1 MSKVVIGLDIAG
13 GDFAPKCNFEGAK
26 LVLENYA
33 DRIHLVLIG
42 DENTIKED
50 LSTYGIPQDAVGIF
64 HAPEVIEM
72 GDSPMRALASKPN
85 NSISV
90 GLGLLKHGKIDG
102 FASAGNTG
110 AIFGASVVA
119 LGTVIENIRPCMMTF
134 VPRQN
139 NKDALMLDIGASA
152 DSKPENLY
160 QFAILGH
167 TFYKF
172 IMNVENPKTGLIN
185 IGEEPEKGNEVVK
198 AAYKLMNG
206 STDFNFVGNV
216 EGNELFSDKADVLVC
231 NGFTGNV
238 VLKLCEGFYKLN
250 RQFGFTND
258 YLERFNYENQG
269 GSAVLGI
276 NGSVVIGHGISN
288 GKAIMNMVK
297 FSAEIVENKL
307 PWRIKE
313 ALSNNEQ

>member
-1 MSKVVIGLDIAG
+1 MSKIVIGLDIAG
-13 GDFAPKCNFEGAK
+13 GDFAPNCNFEGAK
-26 LVLENYA
+26 LVLENLS
-33 DRIHLVLIG
+33 DKIHLVLIG
-42 DENTIKED
+42 DENVIKTG
-50 LSTYGIPQDAVGIF
+50 LSSYGIDENAVSIF

-72 GDSPMRALASKPN
+72 GDTPMRALMSKPN

-90 GLGLLKHGKIDG
+90 GLGLLKAGKIDG

-134 VPRQN
+134 VPRLN
-139 NKDALMLDIGASA
+139 NRDALMLDIGASA

-160 QFAILGH
+160 QFAMLGH
-167 TFYKF
+167 TFYKY

-206 STDFNFVGNV
+206 STDFNFIGNV
-216 EGNELFSDKADVLVC
+216 EGNELFSDKADILVC

-238 VLKLCEGFYKLN
+238 VLKLCEGFYKLS
-250 RQFGFTND
+250 RHFGFSNE

-276 NGSVVIGHGISN
+276 NGAVVIGHGISN

-313 ALSNNEQ
+313 ALSSNEQ

>member
-1 MSKVVIGLDIAG
+1 MSKIVIGLDIAG
-13 GDFAPKCNFEGAK
+13 GDFAPNCNFEGAK
-26 LVLENYA
+26 LVLK
-33 DRIHLVLIG
+33 DLSDKIHLVLIG
-42 DENTIKED
+42 DENVIKTG
-50 LSTYGIPQDAVGIF
+50 LSSYGIDENAVSIF

-72 GDSPMRALASKPN
+72 GDTPMRALMSKPN

-90 GLGLLKHGKIDG
+90 GLGLLKAGKIDG

-134 VPRQN
+134 VPRLN
-139 NKDALMLDIGASA
+139 NRDALMLDIGASA

-160 QFAILGH
+160 QFAMLGH
-167 TFYKF
+167 TFYKY

-206 STDFNFVGNV
+206 STDFNFIGNV
-216 EGNELFSDKADVLVC
+216 EGNELFSDKADILVC

-238 VLKLCEGFYKLN
+238 VLKLCEGFYKLS
-250 RQFGFTND
+250 RHFGFSNE

-276 NGSVVIGHGISN
+276 NGAVVIGHGISN

-313 ALSNNEQ
+313 ALSSNEQ

>member
-1 MSKVVIGLDIAG
+1 MTKINIGLDIAG
-13 GDFAPKCNFEGAK
+13 GDFAPQCNFDGAR
-26 LVLENYA
+26 LILDQLG
-33 DRIHLVLIG
+33 DRVHLTLIG
-42 DENTIKED
+42 DQD
-50 LSTYGIPQDAVGIF
+50 LIREGLAANGIAPDAVSVF

-85 NSISV
+85 NSISA
-90 GLGLLKHGKIDG
+90 GLGLLKAGKIDG

-110 AIFGASVVA
+110 AIFGAAVVA
-119 LGTVIENIRPCMMTF
+119 LGTVIENIRPCMMAIA
-134 VPRQN
+134 PRETG
-139 NKDALMLDIGASA
+139 KDAIILDVGASA

-167 TFYKF
+167 TFYKY
-172 IMNVENPKTGLIN
+172 IMGEENPKTGLIN

-198 AAYKLMNG
+198 AAYKLMAG
-206 STDFNFVGNV
+206 STDFNFIGNV
-216 EGNELFSDKADVLVC
+216 EGNELFGGKADILVC

-238 VLKLCEGFYKLN
+238 VLKLCEGWY
-250 RQFGFTND
+250 RTCRRFGLKND
-258 YLERFNYENQG
+258 YLEKFNFENQG
-269 GSAVLGI
+269 GSPVLGI

-297 FSAEIVENKL
+297 LTAEIVENKL

>member
-1 MSKVVIGLDIAG
+1 MSKIVIGLDIAG
-13 GDFAPKCNFEGAK
+13 GDFAPNCNFEGAK
-26 LVLENYA
+26 LVLENLS
-33 DRIHLVLIG
+33 DKIHLVLIG
-42 DENTIKED
+42 DENVIKTG
-50 LSTYGIPQDAVGIF
+50 LSSYGIDENAVSIF

-72 GDSPMRALASKPN
+72 GDSPMRALMSKPN

-90 GLGLLKHGKIDG
+90 GLGLLKAGKIDG

-134 VPRQN
+134 VPRLN
-139 NKDALMLDIGASA
+139 NRDALMLDIGASA

-160 QFAILGH
+160 QFAMLGH
-167 TFYKF
+167 TFYKY

-206 STDFNFVGNV
+206 SKDFNFIGNV
-216 EGNELFSDKADVLVC
+216 EGNELFSDKADILVC

-238 VLKLCEGFYKLN
+238 VLKLCEGFYKLS
-250 RQFGFTND
+250 RHFGFSNE
-258 YLERFNYENQG
+258 YLEQFNYENQG

-276 NGSVVIGHGISN
+276 NGAVVIGHGISN

-313 ALSNNEQ
+313 ALSSNEQ

>member
-1 MSKVVIGLDIAG
+1 MSKIVIGLDIAG
-13 GDFAPKCNFEGAK
+13 GDFAPNCNFEGVK
-26 LVLENYA
+26 LVLENLS
-33 DRIHLVLIG
+33 DKIHLVLIG
-42 DENTIKED
+42 DENVIKTG
-50 LSTYGIPQDAVGIF
+50 LSSYGIDENAVSIY

-72 GDSPMRALASKPN
+72 GDSPMRALMSKPN

-90 GLGLLKHGKIDG
+90 GLGLLKAGKIEG

-134 VPRQN
+134 VPRLN
-139 NKDALMLDIGASA
+139 NRDALMLDIGASA

-160 QFAILGH
+160 QFAMLGH
-167 TFYKF
+167 TFYKY
-172 IMNVENPKTGLIN
+172 IMNVDNPKTGLIN

-206 STDFNFVGNV
+206 SSDFNFVGNV
-216 EGNELFSDKADVLVC
+216 EGNELFSDKADILVC

-238 VLKLCEGFYKLN
+238 VLKLCEGFYKLS
-250 RQFGFTND
+250 RHFGFSNE

-276 NGSVVIGHGISN
+276 NGAVVIGHGISN

>member
-1 MSKVVIGLDIAG
+1 MSKIVIGLDIAG

-26 LVLENYA
+26 LILENLS
-33 DRIHLVLIG
+33 DKIHLVLIG
-42 DENTIKED
+42 DENIIKAGLSEHGIAED
-50 LSTYGIPQDAVGIF
+50 VVGIY

-85 NSISV
+85 NSISI

-139 NKDALMLDIGASA
+139 SQDAIMLDIGASA

-160 QFAILGH
+160 QFAVLGH
-167 TFYKF
+167 TFYKY
-172 IMNVENPKTGLIN
+172 IMSVENPRTGLIN

-198 AAYKLMNG
+198 AAYKLMAD
-206 STDFNFVGNV
+206 SKDFHFIGNV
-216 EGNELFSDKADVLVC
+216 EGNELFSEKADVLVC

-238 VLKLCEGFYKLN
+238 VLKLCEGWYKVI
-250 RQFGFTND
+250 RQFGYTNE
-258 YLERFNYENQG
+258 YLERFNFENRG

-307 PWRIKE
+307 PWRLKE

>member
-1 MSKVVIGLDIAG
+1 MSKIVIGLDIAG
-13 GDFAPKCNFEGAK
+13 GDFAPNCNFEGAK
-26 LVLENYA
+26 LVLENLS
-33 DRIHLVLIG
+33 DKIHLVLIG
-42 DENTIKED
+42 DENVIKTG
-50 LSTYGIPQDAVGIF
+50 LSSYGIDENAVSIF

-72 GDSPMRALASKPN
+72 GDSPMRALMSKPN

-90 GLGLLKHGKIDG
+90 GLGLLKDGKIDG

-119 LGTVIENIRPCMMTF
+119 LGTVIENIRPCMMTL

-139 NKDALMLDIGASA
+139 NRDALMLDIGASA

-160 QFAILGH
+160 QFAMLGH
-167 TFYKF
+167 TFYKY
-172 IMNVENPKTGLIN
+172 IMNVDNPKTGLIN

-206 STDFNFVGNV
+206 SKDFNFIGNV
-216 EGNELFSDKADVLVC
+216 EGNELFSDKADILVC

-238 VLKLCEGFYKLN
+238 VLKLCEGFYKMS
-250 RQFGFTND
+250 RQFGFTNE
-258 YLERFNYENQG
+258 YFERFNYENQG

-276 NGSVVIGHGISN
+276 NGAVVIGHGISN

-313 ALSNNEQ
+313 ALSSNEQ

>member
-1 MSKVVIGLDIAG
+1 MTKINIGLDIAG
-13 GDFAPKCNFEGAK
+13 GDFAPQCNFDGAR
-26 LVLENYA
+26 LILDQLG
-33 DRIHLVLIG
+33 DRVHLTLIG
-42 DENTIKED
+42 DQD
-50 LSTYGIPQDAVGIF
+50 LIREGLAANGIAPDAVSVF

-85 NSISV
+85 NSISA
-90 GLGLLKHGKIDG
+90 GLGLLKAGKIDG

-110 AIFGASVVA
+110 AIFGAAVVA
-119 LGTVIENIRPCMMTF
+119 LGTVIENIRPCMMAIA
-134 VPRQN
+134 PRETG
-139 NKDALMLDIGASA
+139 KDAIILDVGASA

-167 TFYKF
+167 TFYKY
-172 IMNVENPKTGLIN
+172 IMGEENPKTGLIN

-198 AAYKLMNG
+198 AAYKLMAG
-206 STDFNFVGNV
+206 STDFNFIGNV
-216 EGNELFSDKADVLVC
+216 EGNELFGGKADILVC

-238 VLKLCEGFYKLN
+238 VLKLCEGWYKTC
-250 RQFGFTND
+250 RRFGLKND
-258 YLERFNYENQG
+258 YLEKFNFENQG
-269 GSAVLGI
+269 GSPVLGI

-297 FSAEIVENKL
+297 LTAEIVENKL

>member
-1 MSKVVIGLDIAG
+1 MTKINIGLDIAG
-13 GDFAPKCNFEGAK
+13 GDFAPQCNFDGVK
-26 LVLENYA
+26 LILDQLGSRVQLT
-33 DRIHLVLIG
+33 LIG
-42 DENTIKED
+42 DEAVIREGLAAGN
-50 LSTYGIPQDAVGIF
+50 IPADAVQVF

-72 GDSPMRALASKPN
+72 GDSPMRALATKPN
-85 NSISV
+85 NSISA
-90 GLGLLKHGKIDG
+90 GLGLLKAGRIDG

-110 AIFGASVVA
+110 AIFGAAVVA
-119 LGTVIENIRPCMMTF
+119 LGTVIENIRPCMMAF
-134 VPRQN
+134 APRQDV
-139 NKDALMLDIGASA
+139 KDAIILDIGASA

-167 TFYKF
+167 TFYKY
-172 IMNVENPKTGLIN
+172 IMGEENPRTGLIN

-198 AAYKLMNG
+198 AAYKLMAD
-206 STDFNFVGNV
+206 STDFNFIGNV
-216 EGNELFSDKADVLVC
+216 EGNELFGNKADVLVC

-238 VLKLCEGFYKLN
+238 VLKLCEGWYKTC
-250 RQFGFTND
+250 RRFGLKND
-258 YLERFNYENQG
+258 YLEKFNFENQG
-269 GSAVLGI
+269 GSPVLGI

-297 FSAEIVENKL
+297 LTAEIVENKL

>member
-1 MSKVVIGLDIAG
+1 MSKIVIGLDIAG
-13 GDFAPKCNFEGAK
+13 GDFAPNCNFEGVK
-26 LVLENYA
+26 LVLENLS
-33 DRIHLVLIG
+33 DKIHLVLIG
-42 DENTIKED
+42 DENVIKTG
-50 LSTYGIPQDAVGIF
+50 LSTYGIDESAVSIF

-72 GDSPMRALASKPN
+72 GDSPMRALMSKPN

-90 GLGLLKHGKIDG
+90 GLGLLKAGKIEG

-134 VPRQN
+134 VPRLN
-139 NKDALMLDIGASA
+139 NRDALMLDIGASA

-160 QFAILGH
+160 QFAMLGH
-167 TFYKF
+167 TFYKY

-206 STDFNFVGNV
+206 STDFNFIGNV
-216 EGNELFSDKADVLVC
+216 EGNELFSDKADILVC

-238 VLKLCEGFYKLN
+238 VLKLCEGFYKMS
-250 RQFGFTND
+250 RHFGFSNE

-276 NGSVVIGHGISN
+276 NGAVVIGHGISN